1 MSTRLRSLYQLIFRT
16 ACMTSAAFAVL
27 LLAAVLGLLLW
38 RGISALDLNFF
49 TQLPAAPGEAGG
61 GLRHAILGSL
71 QLVGLAALLGLP
83 VGLLTGI
90 YLSEYGQ
97 GWLANLIRNA
107 ADLLNGLPSIVLGL
121 FAYTVIVQPTRQ
133 FSWLAGSVAL
143 SLLVIPSVQRATED
157 FLRLTPLSLREAAW
171 GLGAR
176 QWRTI
181 ATVLLPAASRG
192 ILTGALLAI
201 ARIFGET
208 APLLFTSFGNRFP
221 ASSLWDP
228 VASLPGVIFAYAI
241 SPHEDWRRQAWAAAL
256 VLIAI
261 ILFLNLTARKWIRP

>member
-1 MSTRLRSLYQLIFRT
+1 MRTRLRSLCQLMFRA
-16 ACMTSAAFAVL
+16 ACMTSAAFAIL
-27 LLAAVLGLLLW
+27 LLTAVMGLLLW
-38 RGISALDLNFF
+38 RGISALDPDFF
-49 TQLPAAPGEAGG
+49 TQLPAAPGEHGG

-71 QLVGLAALLGLP
+71 QLVSLAALLGLP

-90 YLSEYGQ
+90 YLAEYGQ
-97 GWLANLIRNA
+97 GWLANLIRTA

-121 FAYTVIVQPTRQ
+121 FTYTVIVQPMRQ
-133 FSWLAGSVAL
+133 FSWFAGSVAL

-181 ATVLLPAASRG
+181 ATVLLPAASPG

-228 VASLPGVIFAYAI
+228 VASLPGIIFAYAI
-241 SPHEDWRRQAWAAAL
+241 SPYEDWRRQARAAAL

-261 ILFLNLTARKWIRP
+261 ILLFNLTARKWVRP